1 MIFHKIINKSLIF
14 IPVFFLMLVQSCY
27 ADPNTD
33 KNPFAKQNEIRKEF
47 ADNLAIN
54 DDNSYDNHSRLN
66 QKNKHI
72 SSSRQN
78 AVTSAVAYAAPAV
91 VGINVTEVHQVQ
103 YNNSMMND
111 PFFRRFFRSRTHS
124 RTKLVKG
131 LGSGFIVSS
140 DGFILTNHHVAG
152 NASKI
157 VVTLTNGK
165 KYDAEIVGADKVSD
179 VCLLKINETDLPYLK
194 LGDSDDL
201 ITGEWVIALGNP
213 FGLFDMNARP
223 TVTVGVISNYGVSF
237 MNDTRVY
244 KNMIQTDAAISSG
257 NSGGPLVNA
266 AGEVIGMNT
275 VIFSTAQSNQGS
287 GSIGIGFSIPINR
300 VIDILDKLKN
310 HGYIN
315 RDFSTGIDIVELNEN
330 IARLIGTDREEGVVV
345 NRIFRNSDGDKAGFL
360 PGDIILKID
369 ECDIKKAEDYNIA
382 IGDGIAG
389 DKHKFTIL
397 RDDKLMYIE
406 LYYKPNKR
414 RKSGIR

>member
-1 MIFHKIINKSLIF
+1 MIFQNIINKSQILIPLFIF
-14 IPVFFLMLVQSCY
+14 IFVQSCG
-27 ADPNTD
+27 ADSNTD
-33 KNPFAKQNEIRKEF
+33 KIPFAEQVDAQGEYIE
-47 ADNLAIN
+47 DLALAN
-54 DDNSYDNHSRLN
+54 DNSFDKQASLN
-66 QKNKHI
+66 QANKQATN
-72 SSSRQN
+72 SRRN
-78 AVTSAVAYAAPAV
+78 AVTSAVAYAAPAI

-103 YNNSMMND
+103 YSNQMMND

-131 LGSGFIVSS
+131 LGSGFIISS

-157 VVTLTNGK
+157 VVSLTNGK
-165 KYDAEIVGADKVSD
+165 KYDAKIIGADKVSD

-213 FGLFDMNARP
+213 FGLFDMNAQP

-237 MNDTRVY
+237 MNDSRVY

-275 VIFSTAQSNQGS
+275 VIFSTAQTNQGS
-287 GSIGIGFSIPINR
+287 GSIGIGFSIPVNR
-300 VIDILDKLKN
+300 VINILDKLKN

-315 RDFSTGIDIVELNEN
+315 RDFSTGIDVVELDEN
-330 IARLIGTDREEGVVV
+330 IARLINTDREEGVVV
-345 NRIFRNSDGDKAGFL
+345 NRVFRGSEGDKAGFL

-382 IGDGIAG
+382 VGDGIAG

-397 RDDKLMYIE
+397 RNDKLMYID

>member
-1 MIFHKIINKSLIF
+1 MSFANRDDAQAKSFDDQVL
-14 IPVFFLMLVQSCY
+14 S
-27 ADPNTD
+27 
-33 KNPFAKQNEIRKEF
+33 
-47 ADNLAIN
+47 ADNLN
-54 DDNSYDNHSRLN
+54 NNHGRLN
-66 QKNKHI
+66 QANNQV
-72 SSSRQN
+72 SNSRHN
-78 AVTSAVAYAAPAV
+78 AVTSAVAYATPAI
-91 VGINVTEVHQVQ
+91 VGINVTEAHQVQ
-103 YNNSMMND
+103 YSNQMMND

-157 VVTLTNGK
+157 VVTLTNGE
-165 KYDAEIVGADKVSD
+165 KYDAEIIGADKVSD
-179 VCLLKINETDLPYLK
+179 VCLLKIDETNLPYLK
-194 LGDSDDL
+194 LGNSDNL

-213 FGLFDMNARP
+213 FGLFDMNAQP

-237 MNDTRVY
+237 MNDSRVY

-275 VIFSTAQSNQGS
+275 VIFSTAQTNQGS

-300 VIDILDKLKN
+300 VINILDKLKN

-315 RDFSTGIDIVELNEN
+315 RDFSTGIDVVELNEN
-330 IARLIGTDREEGVVV
+330 IARLIDTDREEGVVV
-345 NRIFRNSDGDKAGFL
+345 NRVFRNSEGDKAGFL

-382 IGDGIAG
+382 VGDGIAG

-397 RDDKLMYIE
+397 RNDKLMYIE
-406 LYYKPNKR
+406 LY
-414 RKSGIR
+414 

>member
-1 MIFHKIINKSLIF
+1 MIFQNIINKSQILIPLFIF
-14 IPVFFLMLVQSCY
+14 IFVQNCG
-27 ADPNTD
+27 ADPKTD
-33 KNPFAKQNEIRKEF
+33 KNPFAKQVDVQGEF
-47 ADNLAIN
+47 VGNLAM
-54 DDNSYDNHSRLN
+54 YDEDSTDKLTRLN
-66 QKNKHI
+66 QANNQT
-72 SSSRQN
+72 SNSRRN
-78 AVTSAVAYAAPAV
+78 AVTSAVAYAAPAI

-103 YNNSMMND
+103 YRNQMMND
-111 PFFRRFFRSRTHS
+111 PFFRRFFRSRTQS

-157 VVTLTNGK
+157 VVTLTNGE

-213 FGLFDMNARP
+213 FGLFDMNAKP
-223 TVTVGVISNYGVSF
+223 TITVGVISNYGVSF
-237 MNDTRVY
+237 MNDSRVY

-275 VIFSTAQSNQGS
+275 VIFSTAQTNQGS

-310 HGYIN
+310 HGTIN
-315 RDFSTGIDIVELNEN
+315 RDFSTGIDVVELNEN
-330 IARLIGTDREEGVVV
+330 IARLIKTDREEGVVV
-345 NRIFRNSDGDKAGFL
+345 NRVFRGSEGEKTGFL

-369 ECDIKKAEDYNIA
+369 DCDIKKAEDYNIA
-382 IGDGIAG
+382 VADGIAG

-397 RDDKLMYIE
+397 RNDKLMYID

-414 RKSGIR
+414 KKSGIR